1 MKNGLPYRFPP
12 PHSFETTE
20 ILKELVQAHR
30 YLAELKGIAKTM
42 PNAEILIATIAM
54 QEAESSSAIENIVT
68 TQDALYKYAIQPES
82 QDSATKEA
90 ADYASALQAG
100 FERIGRDGSLTLR
113 TIVEVQAILEGNDA
127 GFRVLPG
134 TVLKDQK
141 SGEIVYTPPSPELV
155 PGLMGDLER
164 YINAEDET
172 DPIIRMA
179 LIHHLF
185 ESIHPFYDGNGRT
198 GRIINIL
205 YLVTEGLL
213 DTPILYL
220 SRYINQTRGEYYH
233 RLREVRDAE
242 GWEEWIVYIVRGVAA
257 TARQTI
263 GLIGSIRE
271 LYDAHGSRIRE
282 RHKFYSLDL
291 MNSLFRHPYTKTS
304 FLASDLGVNR
314 VTAMRY
320 LDVLAADDIVEKRK
334 LGKENYYINRDLV
347 ALLFTLPKLDI

>member
-20 ILKELVQAHR
+20 ILKELVHAHR
-30 YLAELKGIAKTM
+30 YLAELKGVAKTM
-42 PNAEILIATIAM
+42 PNAEIVIAAIAM

-90 ADYASALQAG
+90 ADYASALHAG
-100 FERIGRDGSLTLR
+100 FERVGRDGSLTLR

-134 TVLKDQK
+134 TVLKDLK
-141 SGEIVYTPPSPELV
+141 SGEIVYTPPPPELV

-220 SRYINQTRGEYYH
+220 SRYFNQTRSEYY
-233 RLREVRDAE
+233 RLLREVRDAE
-242 GWEEWIVYIVRGVAA
+242 GWEEWVVYIVRGVAA

-263 GLIGSIRE
+263 GLIGSIRA
-271 LYDAHGSRIRE
+271 LYDAHRSRIRE

-304 FLASDLGVNR
+304 FLAADLGVNR

-347 ALLFTLPKLDI
+347 ALLFTLPELDV